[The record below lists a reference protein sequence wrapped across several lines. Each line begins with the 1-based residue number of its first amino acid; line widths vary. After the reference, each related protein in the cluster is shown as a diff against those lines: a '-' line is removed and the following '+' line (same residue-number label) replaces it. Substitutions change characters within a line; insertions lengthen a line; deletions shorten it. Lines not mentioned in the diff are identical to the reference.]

1 MTEAQK
7 FFSDSAIAKDK
18 CKLLAEEYEESI
30 RLEKE
35 KVSLFSP
42 ENVLDYEDIARQIF
56 SPIHIDQET
65 QELNTLALD
74 DMFNKGLSVNRLK
87 LTLIT
92 DLHLK
97 GEEKAENDRVV
108 KPDRTYVGMVQAN
121 VCDIRNVTDNV
132 RWFTVYDTSLE
143 NDISHADVCCIYQPS
158 EFTKTQKKALKSR
171 QRSLLQKVFS
181 KIKKP

>member
-7 FFSDSAIAKDK
+7 FFSDSAIAKEK
-18 CKLLAEEYEESI
+18 CKLLAKEYEQSI

-97 GEEKAENDRVV
+97 GEEKALLQQLSEEF
-108 KPDRTYVGMVQAN
+108 N
-121 VCDIRNVTDNV
+121 V
-132 RWFTVYDTSLE
+132 DTLPAAKKKMESFE
-143 NDISHADVCCIYQPS
+143 
-158 EFTKTQKKALKSR
+158 TKTKKL
-171 QRSLLQKVFS
+171 VE
-181 KIKKP
+181 KINQETAQLVETYFTEED